1 MSSTSRIPSYTEVY
15 TTSPTAAGLPVLE
28 VVKRLEEEK
37 LITKDDRTALKDG
50 LYSIDV
56 SRREEIVRALCE
68 VELSMNSKFSIR
80 RLKAII
86 HQNGS
91 GEVSSKHQHK
101 PGATLKSSDTDSGH
115 ASSHANQ
122 TQTWKA
128 EARPS
133 KYRMKQSTQKAPDSI
148 SPGSSGY
155 AMHSPVNNNMHEGPV
170 SSYVPSSSG
179 AHGSSGPLRLFPS
192 PTLVQS
198 AREKTTSAL
207 PASSSAVPQTA
218 AAPGTAEPPVIH
230 YTNNNVRMGSPKTSR
245 SREGTASPQRL
256 PATYTPSSSS
266 HTAQSTPLL
275 SSGTQ
280 QSHYP
285 QHNSQHQSHSS
296 GHNSYSTSATP
307 QLPQHAPNSGRGQ
320 RPSPYRSHPD
330 GHSLNTASATS
341 HYGHNT
347 VTHGTGHIGNNNT
360 DEEDPDGVSTINA
373 INQVVGNQPVYSGG

>member
-37 LITKDDRTALKDG
+37 LITKDDRTALKEG
-50 LYSIDV
+50 LYSVDV

-91 GEVSSKHQHK
+91 GEVSSKHQHR
-101 PGATLKSSDTDSGH
+101 PGPTLKSSDTDSGH
-115 ASSHANQ
+115 VNP
-122 TQTWKA
+122 TQTLKA

-133 KYRMKQSTQKAPDSI
+133 KYRIKQRTQETPDSI
-148 SPGSSGY
+148 SPVSSGY
-155 AMHSPVNNNMHEGPV
+155 AMHSPTNNNMHEGAV

-179 AHGSSGPLRLFPS
+179 AHGSNGPLRLFPS

-198 AREKTTSAL
+198 AREKTASAL
-207 PASSSAVPQTA
+207 PATGSALPQTA
-218 AAPGTAEPPVIH
+218 GAPGTAEPPVIH

-266 HTAQSTPLL
+266 HTTQSTPLL

-285 QHNSQHQSHSS
+285 QHYQHQSHSS
-296 GHNSYSTSATP
+296 GQNSYSTSATQ

-330 GHSLNTASATS
+330 GHSLNTASTTS
-341 HYGHNT
+341 HHGHNT
-347 VTHGTGHIGNNNT
+347 VTHAPGHIGNNNA